1 MNIFVIN
8 SGSSSIKYQLI
19 QMPTAHLICSG
30 LVERIGFENAVITHK
45 VYRNQNEEV
54 IQQIQPLANHADGL
68 QAVNLLLT
76 NAEKGVIKNPNE
88 IHVVGHRVVH
98 GGEHF
103 AATTIVSD
111 AVKEQIKNLFSLA
124 PLHNPA
130 NLLGIEVA
138 EKIFTQAT
146 QIAVFDT
153 AFHQTIPAVAYRYA
167 IPNQLYNEHG
177 IRLYGFHGTS
187 HKYVAEQTIAYLQNP
202 SAKIITIHLGNG
214 CSVAAIKDGKCVDTS
229 MGFGPMNGLV
239 MGTRSGDIDQSVI
252 FYLVNQLGYS
262 IQDVNT
268 LLNKQSGMFGL
279 TGLSDMR
286 DIKTAIEKGDA
297 QAKLAYEM
305 YAYRIKKYIGSYVAV
320 LNGID
325 ALVFTAGV
333 GENDALTRSFVLENL
348 GYLGIT
354 IDENRNATKQVGIK
368 EIQQTAA
375 TVKVLVVPTNE
386 ELEIATQCFNL
397 VGAL

>member
-54 IQQIQPLANHADGL
+54 IQQIQPLANHAEGL

-167 IPNQLYNEHG
+167 IPNQLYNEYG

-202 SAKIITIHLGNG
+202 SAKIITVHLGNG
-214 CSVAAIKDGKCVDTS
+214 CSMAAIKDGKCVDTS

-354 IDENRNATKQVGIK
+354 IDENRNTTKQVGIK